1 MLESIVVWVSIIF
14 WSCIACVSIYG
25 LTCGRDG
32 RYAYFSKIWKRKEKQ
47 QFDFYL
53 AGPMRNYKNKNKD
66 MFLKVATLLR
76 EQGYT
81 IFNPGEVN
89 DDALTFQECM
99 NIDLDAVVNRC
110 ANIAFLPDWKQSL
123 GSNAEVFVAFVCGK
137 SGYQTRL
144 VKKGT
149 EVRLKR
155 ISLKRYRLPYGVKKK
170 K

>member
-1 MLESIVVWVSIIF
+1 MLALVMVLWMKVVFVCLCVIV
-14 WSCIACVSIYG
+14 CILILLV
-25 LTCGRDG
+25 R
-32 RYAYFSKIWKRKEKQ
+32 SKTDNEEEK

-53 AGPMRNYKNKNKD
+53 AGPMRNYENKNKD